1 MPEMP
6 APAPDFSDGKGLLNY
21 TDYNAVRE
29 DLRKKVLSAVATSA
43 FSENDTYLLRAVDVA
58 YAKPKN
64 RFSLAQQKSAILEGR
79 TLSDKVT
86 GRWEVVDKESGK
98 AIGKTGRK
106 TLMNVPYLT
115 DRGTY
120 VRNGSEYTIAKQL
133 RLNSGIYT
141 RVTDDANVEA
151 QFNAMPRSGASFR
164 IYMEPATSH
173 FYMKYKNRKLPLY
186 PILRAMGKQHEDI
199 EAQWG
204 KGIAEK
210 NKDLEKSP
218 YAVNFLKGFA
228 TAPEPL
234 EANAPL
240 SVDAKA
246 GSVVAQLLQQKT
258 GAAISNLYT
267 DTVRQG
273 LEEEFGKIGLNP
285 RVTQVTI
292 GEAHSNVS
300 PEAMMSATG
309 KILRVA
315 QGKEDSDS
323 RDSLEFQDVWD
334 ISDFLSDKVTH
345 DQNGILR
352 QILWKL
358 TKKNGDVSAVPTAP
372 LDKHVQHLFNSS
384 GMAQTI
390 EEINPLD
397 MYDQNQRILRLGE
410 GAMSSVD
417 VVPKE
422 ARGVQPTY
430 LNYIDP
436 VRAPESLKIGV
447 DMKMSRNVRRGPDRQ
462 LYSKFIDAK
471 TGKEKWVGIREAARK
486 NLAWPEA
493 RKSTEP
499 YVIAMVPN
507 RGMAWVKKED
517 VDYIV
522 PSNDDMFSDGANL
535 VPLKSGDKGMR
546 LLMGCLH
553 ENTDLMIRRDG
564 DVYKTC
570 VGEYTWKE
578 GDETISVNEDTL
590 GTEWSPI
597 AGIKENT
604 QPQQTML
611 MITLKSGRRVITTD
625 NHKWVTMG
633 PDGKLEEIL
642 ARDLRK
648 NTPIP
653 RTGDMSHL
661 FGDAQDT
668 SIQLGDLKIDLTD
681 REDGWIFGLYV
692 AEGTLTK
699 INSKGEPCSRISI
712 AGIETFVQ
720 DRLRAWCEKKGIRY
734 RLKGNRR
741 YPDGYDNV
749 VNSRELASL
758 FYTHCSSG
766 SYSKKISGTLM
777 NAGRKFR
784 EGLVSGY
791 LAGDGGVGLRR
802 GYARVYAGTRSPYLA
817 RDFMTLLGTIGIDS
831 TKTSSAVKGA
841 PFYKVEIRPQ
851 HISRLPDIGHPRKD
865 ERLSKHPTWSGKKD
879 IYWVPKYSELH
890 KKILSC
896 SSRKEQFRHRSYV
909 DQHTRDTLAE
919 RLTVDDCPWIGS
931 NVMWDR
937 VASVVEVPESDV
949 TYDLDLGDKVFAV
962 DAGVFVHN
970 SKFGPQ
976 ALPLVSREAPLVQTS
991 DPSSGTSTERR
1002 IAGHLGAVRAS
1013 GDATVKAVRK
1023 NRIDLVYAD
1032 GTEGSVDLYENF
1044 PYARSTYIRNKS
1056 SVKAGDRVKKGD
1068 LLAASNFTSD
1078 KGVAALGTN
1087 LRVAYWNYDGLV
1099 FEDAIVISEAAA
1111 KKLTSEHM
1119 YHTKFTKQKDLKVS
1133 KEMFRANFPA
1143 AFNKDQ
1149 LAKIDE
1155 ATGMIKPGSIVR
1167 YGDPLALAVSEQDP
1181 KEGGS
1186 LGRRIRSNKAVV
1198 WEKKHPGVVTDATEG
1213 KERYY
1218 INIRTNIPM
1227 GVGDKLAMRHGG
1239 KGVISKVVKD
1249 SEMPTDPRG
1258 RKMDVIL
1265 SPLGVVSRTN
1275 PAQKL
1280 EAQLGKIAEKT
1291 GKPYILPGFS
1301 DEDMIEFTHKELQK
1315 HRLSDREDL
1324 VDPRTNKK
1332 IPQIFTGVTY
1342 FYKMQHTSEGKG
1354 KSRSQAKYTA
1364 EDQPAKGGKTGAK
1377 HLGKMY
1383 QEALLAHGATE
1394 VLKDMKLIKGQK
1406 NDMFWRQLKLGQ
1418 TPTMPKT
1425 PLVYEK
1431 FKDLIRAG
1439 GVHLSEGA
1447 FSDDIFS
1454 MTDQQA
1460 KDLTGN
1466 RQIYKGATYT
1476 AKGMKPIPGGLFDP
1490 DATGSAANGDRWAYI
1505 ELPTPLPNPI
1515 MTDPMRRILG
1525 LKRTEMEE
1533 LIAEGEEALAGR
1545 LSKVDVKAE
1554 KAKALHEIKHGIRSK
1569 RDDAIKKFRFLHAFE
1584 TNKVTPAD
1592 FLMTRVPVL
1601 PPRFRPIAAQGG
1613 MTMVADPNYLYK
1625 SLIEA
1630 IADYKE
1636 TDGLP
1641 AQMRQEARTELW
1653 DSYKALIGTS
1663 DPKKDQLVQ
1672 KNVKGI
1678 LPHIF
1683 GKGSPK
1689 TGFIQR
1695 RVLGTNIDMAG
1706 LGVVAPNPSLLLNQ
1720 AGIPEKLAW
1729 NLYEPFIIRDLV
1741 RQGVSATEA
1750 ATAVKDQSPLAY
1762 KALQTV
1768 ITRRPVILNRAPTLH
1783 KYSVMGF
1790 WPVLVKGSTVQVP
1803 PAIVGPFAM
1812 DYDGDTASFTVPVSD
1827 EAVSQVIDRM
1837 MPDRNLLSARSGQ
1850 ASYKLS
1856 NEYLQGL
1863 YLATKAPSDKAP
1875 AVFNTVDEAKRAYR
1889 AGKISI
1895 DDPITILN

>member
-43 FSENDTYLLRAVDVA
+43 FSENDKYLLRAVDVA
-58 YAKPKN
+58 YAKPNN
-64 RFSLAQQKSAILEGR
+64 RFSLSQQKSAILEGK

-98 AIGKTGRK
+98 AVGKTGRK

-164 IYMEPATSH
+164 VYMEPSTSH

-204 KGIAEK
+204 KDIAEK
-210 NKDLEKSP
+210 NKGLEKSP

-228 TAPEPL
+228 TAPEPP
-234 EANAPL
+234 ATSAPI

-246 GSVVAQLLQQKT
+246 GSVVAQMLQQKT
-258 GAAISNLYT
+258 GSSISNLYT

-300 PEAMMSATG
+300 PDAIMSATG

-384 GMAQTI
+384 GMAQAI

-471 TGKEKWVGIREAARK
+471 TGKETWVGIREAARK
-486 NLAWPEA
+486 NLAWPETQ
-493 RKSTEP
+493 KSAEP

-507 RGMAWVKKED
+507 RGMAWVKRED

-546 LLMGCLH
+546 LLMG
-553 ENTDLMIRRDG
+553 
-564 DVYKTC
+564 
-570 VGEYTWKE
+570 
-578 GDETISVNEDTL
+578 
-590 GTEWSPI
+590 
-597 AGIKENT
+597 
-604 QPQQTML
+604 
-611 MITLKSGRRVITTD
+611 
-625 NHKWVTMG
+625 
-633 PDGKLEEIL
+633 
-642 ARDLRK
+642 
-648 NTPIP
+648 
-653 RTGDMSHL
+653 
-661 FGDAQDT
+661 
-668 SIQLGDLKIDLTD
+668 
-681 REDGWIFGLYV
+681 
-692 AEGTLTK
+692 
-699 INSKGEPCSRISI
+699 
-712 AGIETFVQ
+712 
-720 DRLRAWCEKKGIRY
+720 
-734 RLKGNRR
+734 
-741 YPDGYDNV
+741 
-749 VNSRELASL
+749 
-758 FYTHCSSG
+758 
-766 SYSKKISGTLM
+766 
-777 NAGRKFR
+777 
-784 EGLVSGY
+784 
-791 LAGDGGVGLRR
+791 
-802 GYARVYAGTRSPYLA
+802 
-817 RDFMTLLGTIGIDS
+817 
-831 TKTSSAVKGA
+831 
-841 PFYKVEIRPQ
+841 
-851 HISRLPDIGHPRKD
+851 
-865 ERLSKHPTWSGKKD
+865 
-879 IYWVPKYSELH
+879 
-890 KKILSC
+890 
-896 SSRKEQFRHRSYV
+896 
-909 DQHTRDTLAE
+909 
-919 RLTVDDCPWIGS
+919 
-931 NVMWDR
+931 
-937 VASVVEVPESDV
+937 
-949 TYDLDLGDKVFAV
+949 
-962 DAGVFVHN
+962 

-1013 GDATVKAVRK
+1013 KDATVKAVRK
-1023 NRIDLVYAD
+1023 NRIDLTYAD

-1044 PYARSTYIRNKS
+1044 PYARSTYIRNKP
-1056 SVKAGDRVKKGD
+1056 SVKAGDRIKKGD
-1068 LLAASNFTSD
+1068 LLAASNFTND

-1099 FEDAIVISEAAA
+1099 FEDAIVISESAA

-1119 YHTKFTKQKDLKVS
+1119 YHTKFKKEKDLKVS

-1155 ATGMIKPGSIVR
+1155 TTGMIKPGSIVR
-1167 YGDPLALAVSEQDP
+1167 YGDPLALAVSEKDP

-1218 INIRTNIPM
+1218 INVRTNIPM

-1324 VDPRTNKK
+1324 IDPRTNKK

-1377 HLGKMY
+1377 HIGKMY

-1431 FKDLIRAG
+1431 FKDLLRAG
-1439 GVHLSEGA
+1439 GVHLAEGA

-1515 MTDPMRRILG
+1515 MADPMRRILG
-1525 LKRTEMEE
+1525 LKRTEMED
-1533 LIAEGEEALAGR
+1533 LIAKGEEALASR
-1545 LSKVDVKAE
+1545 LAKVDVKAE

-1569 RDDAIKKFRFLHAFE
+1569 RDDAIKKFRFLHAFD

-1601 PPRFRPIAAQGG
+1601 PPRFRPISAQGG

-1625 SLIEA
+1625 SLIES
-1630 IADYKE
+1630 IDDYKE

-1641 AQMRQEARTELW
+1641 AQMRQDARRDLW

-1678 LPHIF
+1678 LSHIF

-1689 TGFIQR
+1689 TGFFQR

-1762 KALQTV
+1762 KSLQTV
-1768 ITRRPVILNRAPTLH
+1768 ITRRPVVLNRPPTLH

-1875 AVFNTVDEAKRAYR
+1875 AVFNTVEEAKKAYR